1 MNKQR
6 LKRMLGRILYF
17 FASRM
22 PESANKMNFGGKK
35 LRGISG
41 KLIMKSCGEHVN
53 IEKGAVF
60 ASDTCLGE
68 HSGIGAFCVIAN
80 TTIIGNNVMMAR
92 ECIINPNNHK
102 IDDIT
107 EPMNRQGFEPVKP
120 VVIED
125 DVWIGS
131 RAIILP
137 GVHIGHGSVIGA
149 GAVVTH
155 DVPAFAI
162 VGGCRLK

>member
-1 MNKQR
+1 MKKAMR
-6 LKRMLGRILYF
+6 IFGRILYL

-22 PESANKMNFGGKK
+22 PESTSRITFGAKTF
-35 LRGISG
+35 RGFCG
-41 KLIMKSCGEHVN
+41 KLIMKSCGEKVN

-60 ASDTCLGE
+60 ASDVSLGDY
-68 HSGIGAFCVIAN
+68 SGIGAFSIIAN
-80 TTIIGNNVMMAR
+80 TTIIGSNVMMAR
-92 ECIINPNNHK
+92 ECIINPSNHK
-102 IDDIT
+102 TDDVSL
-107 EPMNRQGFEPVKP
+107 PMNQQGLEAVMP

-137 GVHIGHGSVIGA
+137 GVHIKRGSIIAA

-155 DVPAFAI
+155 DVPAFSV
-162 VGGCRLK
+162 VGGGAG